1 MVFSTLWT
9 KTTFHS
15 QSTATSVPSP
25 VWHGLWSSPTP
36 FKISSLLEN
45 HFTYTTCQST
55 KMHLN
60 GTTIVFPCPVYSQFK
75 TSQHTGEVLV
85 IFQPM
90 ALTTGITGESPLL
103 IWIFWWSL
111 QQQQVA
117 CVFYLSLSTYVEI
130 AAPTAQFWLVTV
142 TTWLFTWTAGSMAV
156 ILTGNLGPFLMKT
169 TSELMYQLTLLSGA
183 LLPWIRLLSSGL
195 EGFKCE
201 KQTKNYETKKKKKLE
216 SFFATKGW

>member
-25 VWHGLWSSPTP
+25 VWHGLWSSPTLY
-36 FKISSLLEN
+36 KRSSLLEN

-55 KMHLN
+55 KVHLN

-130 AAPTAQFWLVTV
+130 TAPTAQFWLVTV
-142 TTWLFTWTAGSMAV
+142 TTCLFTWTARCLAV
-156 ILTGNLGPFLMKT
+156 ILASFLGPFPVKT
-169 TSELMYQLTLLSGA
+169 TSAIMKQLTLLSGVP
-183 LLPWIRLLSSGL
+183 LLWIRLLSSGL
-195 EGFKCE
+195 EVFKCE
-201 KQTKNYETKKKKKLE
+201 KQTKN
-216 SFFATKGW
+216 